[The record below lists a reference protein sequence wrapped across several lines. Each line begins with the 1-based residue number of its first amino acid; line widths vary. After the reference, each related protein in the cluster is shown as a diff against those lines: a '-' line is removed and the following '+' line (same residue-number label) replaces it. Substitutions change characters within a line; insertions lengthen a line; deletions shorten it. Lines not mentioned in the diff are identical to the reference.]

1 MTDKSVV
8 YVFYQFELKQQIRS
22 WDYKDLPHG
31 WYYSRHGYI
40 PNTLKV
46 SHMFEETNPKA
57 INRRYEVQF
66 YGGLKNK
73 REMMSW
79 LHELF
84 SDLKDQGILTD
95 FMIRDFY

>member
-1 MTDKSVV
+1 MTDRGVI
-8 YVFYQFELKQQIRS
+8 YVFYQFQLGKQIKS

-46 SHMFEETNPKA
+46 SHLFEETNPKA

-66 YGGLKNK
+66 YGSSKH
-73 REMMSW
+73 RIAMRMW
-79 LHELF
+79 LDDLF
-84 SDLKDQGILTD
+84 SDLKKEGILTEYV
-95 FMIRDFY
+95 IRDFY